1 MTKARY
7 DKPAIKWLSL
17 DNDSDLLAGSDLLTI
32 DGKQPTIPVKIDNN
46 DDEDGSG
53 DPHAKGWGFDNTSL
67 WDE

>member
-17 DNDSDLLAGSDLLTI
+17 DNDSDLLAGSNNATV
-32 DGKQPTIPVKIDNN
+32 DG
-46 DDEDGSG
+46 GSG
-53 DPHAKGWGFDNTSL
+53 NAPDVDTDPDDDDGRAKGWGFGNTSL

>member
-17 DNDSDLLAGSDLLTI
+17 DNGSDLLAGSNLLTI
-32 DGKQPTIPVKIDNN
+32 DGKQPTIPVNIDNN
-46 DDEDGSG
+46 DDDGDG
-53 DPHAKGWGFDNTSL
+53 DPRAKEWGFDNTSL